1 MSQSLWARLMILEDL
16 MMIDDTDDN
25 KSDTSDHD
33 RSSSKKHKG
42 LTASSKKSTLKPV
55 FKYSLGLVL
64 KHQRNIASSYWSS
77 EVGDKSSDE
86 CRTWLF
92 NQKLNCCLTFYRWF
106 NLDSGWG
113 HKNRRRE
120 YFCWDEEQQIRDRY
134 WRRSAQRILFSRT
147 IKYPFSFEFSCNDR
161 VS

>member
-1 MSQSLWARLMILEDL
+1 MILEDL

-64 KHQRNIASSYWSS
+64 KHQRNIASSY
-77 EVGDKSSDE
+77 
-86 CRTWLF
+86 
-92 NQKLNCCLTFYRWF
+92 
-106 NLDSGWG
+106 
-113 HKNRRRE
+113 
-120 YFCWDEEQQIRDRY
+120 
-134 WRRSAQRILFSRT
+134 
-147 IKYPFSFEFSCNDR
+147 
-161 VS
+161 